1 MKKLVAMFALGL
13 TIVGTSYAQNA
24 PQKDRKETQDSR
36 YGQERKERKDKGDF
50 GRNSERRDKLTAEQR
65 ATQRTEM
72 LSQQLDLS
80 SKQQKKLQAL
90 NLKQARQ
97 METLASRNNNS
108 DQRNGNQRQEMK
120 SLKASWEKEFKSIV
134 SKKQYAKYQEDRK
147 QMQAQRANR
156 SGRDGEN
163 NTRFRKPANS

>member
-13 TIVGTSYAQNA
+13 TIVGTSYAQNV
-24 PQKDRKETQDSR
+24 PQRERDTQDSR

-50 GRNSERRDKLTAEQR
+50 GRDDDRRNKLTAAQR

-72 LSQQLDLS
+72 LSQRLDLS
-80 SKQQKKLQAL
+80 SKQQKKLQEL

-97 METLASRNNNS
+97 MESLASRNNNS
-108 DQRNGNQRQEMK
+108 DQRNNNQRQEMQK
-120 SLKASWEKEFKSIV
+120 LRASWEKEFKGIV
-134 SKKQYAKYQEDRK
+134 SKKQYAKYEEDRK

-156 SGRDGEN
+156 ANRQGEN
-163 NTRFRKPANS
+163 NTRSRRPANS